1 MKFILKG
8 VASGLIFVISFI
20 LSLDLLVIYSDAFNS
35 IVYVAIT
42 YIIAGLLISSNNYIE
57 TIKAFV
63 TSVIIVVLLFKI
75 WFLLIENV
83 EAIGNI
89 KAGIGYEIMIIF
101 VLYFLEFIV
110 EIATVVV
117 TTYFRTKRRKKTR
130 VEMIYTKQIESHLI
144 FFYKSRPPA

>member
-110 EIATVVV
+110 ETSPQ
-117 TTYFRTKRRKKTR
+117 TG
-130 VEMIYTKQIESHLI
+130 QICFSALFFI
-144 FFYKSRPPA
+144 FTS